1 MPRNRGERARHNGR
15 GHDERQCE
23 SRERAEERDV
33 DERQG
38 KGQEKRERREEAE
51 QVWRVGRRFLVQL
64 SSELKVLKVLHK
76 L

>member
-1 MPRNRGERARHNGR
+1 MASRAEVSY
-15 GHDERQCE
+15 DERRCG

-38 KGQEKRERREEAE
+38 KGQEERERREEAE

-64 SSELKVLKVLHK
+64 SSELKVLKALHK